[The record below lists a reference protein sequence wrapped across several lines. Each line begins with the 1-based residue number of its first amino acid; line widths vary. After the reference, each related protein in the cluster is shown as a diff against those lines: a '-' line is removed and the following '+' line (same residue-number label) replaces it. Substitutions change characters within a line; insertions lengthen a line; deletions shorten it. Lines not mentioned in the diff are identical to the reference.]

1 MSGRW
6 NIWKF
11 LCEAVKI
18 NSTSEVAPTVHR
30 EGLWAF
36 SGVCNMKAGVVSK
49 PPDLSAPWQLRC
61 ETFTFLLRLTSHMLV
76 WRGSEFKLHIR
87 CRFLYGSENAYRKC
101 WRLTKQQKVSRL
113 VRGPNTC
120 HSVSQVNHNVSS
132 SVSKIEHSDW
142 NLWPPMEEKLCTL
155 KHLAFGQQRAS
166 FVQLPKIVLVS
177 HQFESNNQEFV
188 KKCIMKQLNLRNYL
202 L

>member
-36 SGVCNMKAGVVSK
+36 SGLCNMKAGVVSK

-61 ETFTFLLRLTSHMLV
+61 ETFTFLLHLTSHMLV
-76 WRGSEFKLHIR
+76 WRGSEFMLR
-87 CRFLYGSENAYRKC
+87 NRYRFLYGSENAYRKC

-120 HSVSQVNHNVSS
+120 HSVSQVNHNVSL
-132 SVSKIEHSDW
+132 KNW
-142 NLWPPMEEKLCTL
+142 ALWLKSLAPEGRVTLYFNTFSFWPAEGVICTT
-155 KHLAFGQQRAS
+155 
-166 FVQLPKIVLVS
+166 P
-177 HQFESNNQEFV
+177 
-188 KKCIMKQLNLRNYL
+188 
-202 L
+202 